1 METIDNDIRPDHRVI
16 FDWID
21 PGARVLDLGC
31 GGGELIDLL
40 SQQKD
45 ARVQGIELDEQA
57 IYECVRKGLSVCQGD
72 IETGLAEY
80 PDRCFDYVIL
90 NQSLQ
95 EVRKASFLLR
105 EALRVG
111 ERVIVG
117 FPNFAHIGA
126 RVSLFFGGRA
136 PMTPS
141 LPYRWYDTPNVR
153 FLSIGDFRG
162 VCAEMGFAV
171 EKAAFLNGQKAI
183 TFWPNLR
190 ALGAIFLLS
199 LPDALA
205 HTGEKTAEGP
215 GTKAER

>member
-1 METIDNDIRPDHRVI
+1 MGTDDVRPDHRVI
-16 FDWID
+16 SEWIE

-31 GGGELIDLL
+31 GDGELMELL
-40 SQQKD
+40 SQRKET
-45 ARVQGIELDEQA
+45 RVQGIELDEKA
-57 IYECVRKGLSVCQGD
+57 IWECVRKGLSVCQGD

-111 ERVIVG
+111 NRAIVG
-117 FPNFAHIGA
+117 FPNFAQIGA

-153 FLSIGDFRG
+153 FLSIADFR
-162 VCAEMGFAV
+162 VFCAEMGFAV
-171 EKAAFLNGQKAI
+171 EKAAFLSGQEAI

-190 ALGAIFLLS
+190 ALSAIFLLS
-199 LPDALA
+199 GGNA
-205 HTGEKTAEGP
+205 GEG
-215 GTKAER
+215 ERSGGR